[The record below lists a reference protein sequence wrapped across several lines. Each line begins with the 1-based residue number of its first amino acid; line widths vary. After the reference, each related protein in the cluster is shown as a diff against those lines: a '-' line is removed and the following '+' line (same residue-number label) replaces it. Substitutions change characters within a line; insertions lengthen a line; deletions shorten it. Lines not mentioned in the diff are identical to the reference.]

1 MEGRG
6 CSEILGYYSK
16 PMYIFTS
23 RWMFSFFYSVLSI
36 HIMGVLFVLLIK
48 AVTRDPHLF
57 DKPIVEIVRDSQ
69 HSCSWASDSLF
80 GMEDHLRG
88 FLRWGF
94 LLFENWSYSGHCPV
108 DLLSSNVRLWI
119 NDCQSPVNKVT
130 WLSTLRNCKPSL
142 VLAVDFMSKP
152 SSP

>member
-1 MEGRG
+1 MHWWIWTSDSKLTT
-6 CSEILGYYSK
+6 CSSNLLSGGERLFRDPRLLLK
-16 PMYIFTS
+16 THVHFPS
-23 RWMFSFFYSVLSI
+23 RWMFSFFYSVLQWRYSVLLI
-36 HIMGVLFVLLIK
+36 RIMGVFLVLLIK

-57 DKPIVEIVRDSQ
+57 DKPMAVIVRDSQ

-94 LLFENWSYSGHCPV
+94 LLFENWSYSEHCPV

-119 NDCQSPVNKVT
+119 NNCQS
-130 WLSTLRNCKPSL
+130 SC
-142 VLAVDFMSKP
+142 
-152 SSP
+152 